1 MRVTHISHTELYR
14 AHARH
19 ETEQGYAFLTAA
31 VCAII
36 LGIVGIVVLGI
47 GIARLAIS
55 VPEER
60 TGIPSIDS
68 GIYPD
73 AHVESC
79 EN

>member
-1 MRVTHISHTELYR
+1 MRVTRISHTQLYR
-14 AHARH
+14 AHLRH
-19 ETEQGYAFLTAA
+19 EAEQGYAFLTAA

-36 LGIVGIVVLGI
+36 LGIIGMVALGI

-55 VPEER
+55 LPER